1 MSVLFRSMLNLKP
14 GSQVAV
20 YEGPKNYKIYEV
32 EQLMPFNIV
41 APIILQ
47 SHEDLLTIDSKS
59 EYIPN
64 AGVKDPATGILNP
77 LYETKL
83 LPRRLMLIIGIA
95 WDSPSVV
102 LSAYDPSGTPY
113 WYLPGSTPYWYL
125 RRDNNQINIIYIG
138 DRIYEVGD
146 SIYASDIFFAAFPPN
161 LIPTFS
167 FSRNYNAR
175 NVTISFNLY
184 LYGYIVKYDKNRIQT
199 VSNAKDISNLPLIY
213 LYSPGQ
219 EVYSVDISDI
229 ASEYGMA

>member
-1 MSVLFRSMLNLKP
+1 MSVLFKIRSTLNLKP

-20 YEGPKNYKIYEV
+20 YEGPKTYKIYEV
-32 EQLMPFNIV
+32 EQLMPFSIV

-47 SHEDLLTIDSKS
+47 SNEDSLTIDSKS
-59 EYIPN
+59 QYIPN
-64 AGVKDPATGILNP
+64 AGVKDPATDKLTPISIPNP
-77 LYETKL
+77 LHPIATL
-83 LPRRLMLIIGIA
+83 SQFSVMLIIGIA

-113 WYLPGSTPYWYL
+113 WYFLTYISSILEDYT
-125 RRDNNQINIIYIG
+125 RTDIIYIG
-138 DRIYEVGD
+138 DKMHEVGD
-146 SIYASDIFFAAFPPN
+146 RVYAPDIFFAAFPPN

-184 LYGYIVKYDKNRIQT
+184 LYGYIVKYKKDDIKT
-199 VSNAKDISNLPLIY
+199 VSNARDISNLPLIY

-219 EVYSVDISDI
+219 EVYSR
-229 ASEYGMA
+229 